1 MPRIVFQLINANI
14 ETYDVTTLPDEVEKE
29 SCFIGDEEESE
40 DSASDKE
47 KIPENKEETEEED
60 YLSCDEWVKK
70 HPVDLTEEKLK
81 KDVEV
86 RQKVNDEEAIE
97 KGVIKASNTP
107 NSNDKFGKIREVLEA
122 FIYNLVNNKYFT
134 PSTTLSVDEHLCAF
148 KGKIWAKVFIKSKP
162 QRYSIKFWMC
172 CDCESGMVINL
183 QMYCGKCDNKEEN
196 QGFRVTIDMV
206 APQLCMGKFVIVV
219 CDNFFCSLR
228 LVHYLAQY
236 GSTLLGTVRKNRV
249 EVPEE
254 AKQIKRY
261 DPNDDKKATTREADT
276 TEVYTKGVCKLLSYY
291 NEKKKLVLI
300 MTTMHNAKELYTVQ
314 KEVRAKDGKLVSVHK
329 PNVIKQYNATMG
341 GVDSADLMIH
351 TYTCRRRT
359 SRWNVRILYDLL
371 DIAALNAYKVY
382 HHHHDK
388 VDRLNFLNELTELLM
403 KMM

>member
-1 MPRIVFQLINANI
+1 
-14 ETYDVTTLPDEVEKE
+14 
-29 SCFIGDEEESE
+29 
-40 DSASDKE
+40 
-47 KIPENKEETEEED
+47 
-60 YLSCDEWVKK
+60 
-70 HPVDLTEEKLK
+70 
-81 KDVEV
+81 
-86 RQKVNDEEAIE
+86 
-97 KGVIKASNTP
+97 
-107 NSNDKFGKIREVLEA
+107 
-122 FIYNLVNNKYFT
+122 
-134 PSTTLSVDEHLCAF
+134 
-148 KGKIWAKVFIKSKP
+148 
-162 QRYSIKFWMC
+162 MC

-183 QMYCGKCDNKEEN
+183 QMYCGKCDKKEEN

-206 APQLCMGKFVIVV
+206 APQLCMGKFVTVV

-228 LVHYLAQY
+228 LAHYLAQY

-314 KEVRAKDGKLVSVHK
+314 EQVRGKDGKLVSVHK

-341 GVDSADLMIH
+341 GVDSADQMIH

-382 HHHHDK
+382 HHHHNK
-388 VDRLNFLNELTELLM
+388 VDRLNFLNELTESLM
-403 KMM
+403 EME